1 MKYHIL
7 FNPLAGN
14 CDENSI
20 EAYLPLPFG
29 EKIEKYNITEIKDY
43 SELLSSFDSEDKLI
57 ICGGDGTL
65 NRFINSADVD
75 NIANDILFFAAGSG
89 NDFLNDLGEKAFDKL
104 IKINDY
110 IKNLPELSV
119 NGKTYK
125 FINGIG
131 FGIDGYVCKEVNRLR
146 SKQKNDRKKGY
157 THIAL
162 KGLLFAFKP
171 VNATVMVDGKEYKY
185 KKVWMVPAMKGRFFG
200 GGMMIAPNQD
210 RFNVDKTVSVI
221 AVHDLSPLKITT
233 LFPSI
238 FKGKHIKYTKYITI
252 HTANTVTVRFDRPCD
267 MQIDGETITDVTEYT
282 VSTKVTCKAI

>member
-1 MKYHIL
+1 MKYRIL

-14 CDENSI
+14 CDESLI

-29 EKIEKYNITEIKDY
+29 EQTEKYDITKIKDY
-43 SELLSSFDSEDKLI
+43 SELLSSFADDDKI
-57 ICGGDGTL
+57 IVCGGDGTL
-65 NRFINSADVD
+65 NRFINIADID
-75 NIANDILFFAAGSG
+75 KIENDILFFSAGSG
-89 NDFLNDLGEKAFDKL
+89 NDFLHDLGEKALDKL
-104 IKINDY
+104 IRINDY

-146 SKQKNDRKKGY
+146 AKQKGGRKKGY

-162 KGLLFAFKP
+162 KGLMFMFKP
-171 VNATVMVDGKEYKY
+171 VNATVIVDGKEYKY
-185 KKVWMVPAMKGRFFG
+185 KKVWMVPAMKGRYFG

-210 RFNVDKTVSVI
+210 RLNNDKTVSVI
-221 AVHDLSPLKITT
+221 VAHSLSPLKITT

-238 FKGKHIKYTKYITI
+238 FKGKHIKYTNHIAV
-252 HTANTVTVRFDRPCD
+252 HTANTATVIFDRSCD
-267 MQIDGETITDVTEYT
+267 MQIDGETLTDVKEYT
-282 VSTKVTCKAI
+282 VKTNAMCTV